1 MAEIFLKR
9 FAVKR
14 IEKITVRLKSL
25 TVGVNSKRAGARL
38 GKCRGGGGLLYPPQR
53 QLLGGCLQKLPET
66 RAFDFDKNV
75 NPNLAKQL
83 YSL

>member
-1 MAEIFLKR
+1 MAELFLKR

-66 RAFDFDKNV
+66 RAFDFD
-75 NPNLAKQL
+75 
-83 YSL
+83 

>member
-1 MAEIFLKR
+1 MAELFLKR

-25 TVGVNSKRAGARL
+25 TVIGVNSTRAGARL
-38 GKCRGGGGLLYPPQR
+38 GKCQGGGGHLYPPQR

-66 RAFDFDKNV
+66 RAFDFD
-75 NPNLAKQL
+75 
-83 YSL
+83 